1 MTAGPHLR
9 GAAAES
15 QAHHDAVPEF
25 TSDWFS
31 HHVPVWVQLLA
42 PYVGRPVQALEI
54 GSYEGRSAIW
64 LCENVLTHPSS
75 RLTCIDLFSG
85 NGSHDYPAADAHRLY
100 RRFAAN
106 TAPYAARLR
115 VLRGESGRLLRVE
128 PMVPSYDFVYIDG
141 SHKSWHVLEDA
152 ILSWGLLKVGGL
164 LLFDDY
170 MGGDTASH
178 HYPHLGINCFLAC
191 HRDALEIVHRGYQ
204 LAVRK
209 ASSAAG

>member
-1 MTAGPHLR
+1 MTATLR
-9 GAAAES
+9 MPCAAA
-15 QAHHDAVPEF
+15 APEF

-31 HHVPVWVQLLA
+31 HHIPVWQQLLA
-42 PYVGRPVQALEI
+42 PHVGRPTQALEI

-64 LCENVLTHPSS
+64 LCDHVLTHPQS

-85 NGSHDYPAADAHRLY
+85 DGSRDYSAADGDRLY
-100 RRFAAN
+100 RRFTAN
-106 TAPYAARLR
+106 TAQHAARLR
-115 VLRGESGRLLRVE
+115 VLRGESGRLLRQESVA
-128 PMVPSYDFVYIDG
+128 PTYDFVYIDG

-152 ILSWGLLKVGGL
+152 ILAWRLLKVGGL

-191 HRDALEIVHRGYQ
+191 HQDGLQIVHRGYQ
-204 LAVRK
+204 IAIRK
-209 ASSAAG
+209 ANEAVG

>member
-1 MTAGPHLR
+1 VSAVLSSPC
-9 GAAAES
+9 AAA
-15 QAHHDAVPEF
+15 PEF

-31 HHVPVWVQLLA
+31 HHIPVWTQLLA
-42 PYVGRPVQALEI
+42 PYAGRPVRALEI

-64 LCENVLTHPSS
+64 LCEQVLTHPDA
-75 RLTCIDLFSG
+75 RLTCVDLFSG
-85 NGSHDYPAADAHRLY
+85 DGSRDYSAADGDLLY
-100 RRFAAN
+100 RRFTAN

-115 VLRGESGRLLRVE
+115 VLRGESGRLLRLE
-128 PMVPSYDFVYIDG
+128 PVAPTYHFVYIDG

-152 ILSWGLLKVGGL
+152 ILAWRLLEVGGL

-170 MGGDTASH
+170 MGGDPASH

-204 LAVRK
+204 LGLRK
-209 ASSAAG
+209 TSDVAG